1 MSNSQRFAFRGLGAA
16 LSNLLLATLFFS
28 FAYAHLQR
36 FLVQPRL
43 SLLLIVAVE
52 GLVAVMLVIRRDPE
66 NTQHGW
72 KTWVATSIG
81 TFAPMLL
88 RPIDAPTDLL
98 VGQVLQVAAFGLQ
111 IGAVLSLNRSFGL
124 LPAHRGVKSDGL
136 YRWVRH
142 PLYSAYLLAH
152 VGYLASNLSWANVPG
167 GRHRDRLPGRANP
180 SGGAAAP
187 PVPGLRA
194 LQRHH
199 ALAPR
204 PGDLVGVSNAAP
216 LDRKRLA
223 PTHTNSRRARFIT
236 HLRA

>member
-1 MSNSQRFAFRGLGAA
+1 VSDGQRFAFRGLGAA
-16 LSNLLLATLFFS
+16 ISNLLLAILFIG

-52 GLVAVMLVIRRDPE
+52 GLVAVILVIRRDPE

-72 KTWVATSIG
+72 KTWGATSIG

-98 VGQVLQVAAFGLQ
+98 VGQILQVAAIGLQ

-124 LPAHRGVKSDGL
+124 LPAHRGVKSGGL

-152 VGYLASNLSWANVPG
+152 VGYLASNMSWANVLVVVTG
-167 GRHRDRLPGRANP
+167 TAFQVVRILQEERLLLQYPDYARY
-180 SGGAAAP
+180 SGTTRWRL
-187 PVPGLRA
+187 VPA
-194 LQRHH
+194 
-199 ALAPR
+199 
-204 PGDLVGVSNAAP
+204 
-216 LDRKRLA
+216 
-223 PTHTNSRRARFIT
+223 IW
-236 HLRA
+236 

>member
-1 MSNSQRFAFRGLGAA
+1 MSDGQRFAFRGLGAA
-16 LSNLLLATLFFS
+16 ISNLLLAILFIG
-28 FAYAHLQR
+28 FAYAHFQR

-52 GLVAVMLVIRRDPE
+52 GLVAVILVIRRDPE

-72 KTWVATSIG
+72 KTWGATSIG

-98 VGQVLQVAAFGLQ
+98 VGQILQVAAIGLQ

-124 LPAHRGVKSDGL
+124 LPAHRGVKSGGL

-152 VGYLASNLSWANVPG
+152 VGYLASNMSWANVLVVVTG
-167 GRHRDRLPGRANP
+167 TAFQVVRILQEERLLLQYPDYARY
-180 SGGAAAP
+180 SGTTRWRL
-187 PVPGLRA
+187 VPA
-194 LQRHH
+194 
-199 ALAPR
+199 
-204 PGDLVGVSNAAP
+204 
-216 LDRKRLA
+216 
-223 PTHTNSRRARFIT
+223 IW
-236 HLRA
+236 

>member
-1 MSNSQRFAFRGLGAA
+1 MSDGQRFAFRGLGAA
-16 LSNLLLATLFFS
+16 ISNLLLAILFIG

-52 GLVAVMLVIRRDPE
+52 GLVAVILVIRRDPE

-72 KTWVATSIG
+72 KTWGATSIG

-98 VGQVLQVAAFGLQ
+98 VGQILQVAAIGLQ

-124 LPAHRGVKSDGL
+124 LPAHRGVKSGGL

-152 VGYLASNLSWANVPG
+152 VGYLASNMSWANVLVVVTG
-167 GRHRDRLPGRANP
+167 TAFQVVRILQEERLLLQYPDYARY
-180 SGGAAAP
+180 SGTTRWRL
-187 PVPGLRA
+187 VPA
-194 LQRHH
+194 
-199 ALAPR
+199 
-204 PGDLVGVSNAAP
+204 
-216 LDRKRLA
+216 
-223 PTHTNSRRARFIT
+223 IW
-236 HLRA
+236 